1 MMMKPVARFRFTS
14 ILPVAGLSGLLLVG
28 LMLAWLAHNRPL
40 VPQVAH
46 GWLRADLLSALTLLL
61 LAGYGLAAVAV
72 SQADHWRTAVV
83 AWCYGVAALTGHL
96 ALIAALVIV
105 GVALQPAALAQRRLA
120 LASALATAG
129 GLVLIAVTSGE
140 WFYAAPGAGAGLV
153 GGSLVLLLVGT
164 VLASK
169 AQPQLLF
176 VMTCYALLRTFSLG
190 PWALQWLFV
199 ALVAGA
205 ALALWASW
213 HATVAARALLP
224 GWVQLV
230 MAGFVLVGA
239 GLGAGAGVVMASY
252 ALLIAPL
259 VLLAQRPSFPLPNW
273 PLLVLVWMAVA
284 AAVAGRLTVLAILL
298 GLSGF
303 LLALA
308 LARWAVPPLRSA
320 HVGRAG
326 QGLAL
331 VGAVGAPLFVG
342 TLAGPLV
349 AQLQAGL
356 SPYGELVASP
366 WTGLLVVYNAE
377 KEYVASLPVFVLIAL
392 GMVLAAAGWLILRVI
407 GMHRSANKPKVPDL

>member
-1 MMMKPVARFRFTS
+1 MMQPLVRFRSTS
-14 ILPVAGLSGLLLVG
+14 LLSIAVLFGLLLVG
-28 LMLAWLAHNRPL
+28 LALAWLAHDRPL
-40 VPQVAH
+40 APQVAH
-46 GWLRADLLSALTLLL
+46 GWLRADLVSALTLLL
-61 LAGYGLAAVAV
+61 LASYGLVAVAV
-72 SQADHWRTAVV
+72 SQADHWRTAGV
-83 AWCYGVAALTGHL
+83 AWCYGMAALTGHL

-105 GVALQPAALAQRRLA
+105 GVALQPAAMAQRRLA

-129 GLVLIAVTSGE
+129 GLVLIAMTSGE
-140 WFYAAPGAGAGLV
+140 WLYAAPGAGAGLA

-169 AQPQLLF
+169 AQLHLLF
-176 VMTCYALLRTFSLG
+176 VMACYALLRTFSLG
-190 PWALQWLFV
+190 PWPLQWLFV

-213 HATVAARALLP
+213 HATVAPRALLP
-224 GWVQLV
+224 GWVELV
-230 MAGFVLVGA
+230 MAAFVLVGT
-239 GLGAGAGVVMASY
+239 GLGAGAGVVVASY
-252 ALLIAPL
+252 ALLIGPL
-259 VLLAQRPSFPLPNW
+259 VLLARRPSFPLPNW

-284 AAVAGRLTVLAILL
+284 AAVAGRLTILAILL
-298 GLSGF
+298 GVSGF

-308 LARWAVPPLRSA
+308 LARWTPPLLRSA

-326 QGLAL
+326 EALAL
-331 VGAVGAPLFVG
+331 VVAAGAPLFVG

-377 KEYVASLPVFVLIAL
+377 KEYVASLPVYVLIAL

-407 GMHRSANKPKVPDL
+407 GMNRSTDKLKAPDQ

>member
-1 MMMKPVARFRFTS
+1 MQPVTRPRFTS
-14 ILPVAGLSGLLLVG
+14 IVPVAGLIGLLLVG
-28 LMLAWLAHNRPL
+28 LMLAWLAHDRPL
-40 VPQVAH
+40 APQVAH

-61 LAGYGLAAVAV
+61 LAGYGLAAVVV
-72 SQADHWRTAVV
+72 SQADHWRITVV
-83 AWCYGVAALTGHL
+83 AWCYGVAALSGHL

-105 GVALQPAALAQRRLA
+105 GSALAQRRLVF
-120 LASALATAG
+120 ASALAIAG
-129 GLVLIAVTSGE
+129 GLGLIAVTSGE

-153 GGSLVLLLVGT
+153 GGSLALLLVGT
-164 VLASK
+164 GLALR
-169 AQPQLLF
+169 AQRQLLF
-176 VMTCYALLRTFSLG
+176 VMACYALFRTFSLG
-190 PWALQWLFV
+190 PWTLQWLFV
-199 ALVAGA
+199 ALVAGT

-213 HATVAARALLP
+213 HATVAPRAVLP

-239 GLGAGAGVVMASY
+239 GLGAGAGVVVAWY
-252 ALLIAPL
+252 ALLIGPL
-259 VLLAQRPSFPLPNW
+259 VLLARCPSFPLPNW

-284 AAVAGRLTVLAILL
+284 AAVAGRVTVLAILL

-308 LARWAVPPLRSA
+308 LARWAVPPLGSA
-320 HVGRAG
+320 PVGRAG
-326 QGLAL
+326 QVLAL
-331 VGAVGAPLFVG
+331 VGAAGAPLFVG

-377 KEYVASLPVFVLIAL
+377 KEYVASLPIFVLLAL
-392 GMVLAAAGWLILRVI
+392 GMVLAAAAWLILRVI
-407 GMHRSANKPKVPDL
+407 GMKRSADTLKAPDQ